1 MPKVN
6 LLFATIAG
14 VVALSFMAP
23 SQLLATTDQSPEQ
36 RKLFIVG
43 AKLWPV
49 YCAQCHNA
57 RPGSSFS
64 PAQWDTITMHMRTQS
79 IMPAQDMR
87 AIKEFL
93 KEAR

>member
-1 MPKVN
+1 MAK
-6 LLFATIAG
+6 LTHLMI
-14 VVALSFMAP
+14 ALSIVIALRLSLITGSFA
-23 SQLLATTDQSPEQ
+23 STDSSPEE
-36 RKLFIVG
+36 RKLFITG

-64 PAQWDTITMHMRTQS
+64 PAQWDAITTHMRTQS
-79 IMPAQDMR
+79 IMPAQDIR

>member
-1 MPKVN
+1 MSKVARV
-6 LLFATIAG
+6 LALAG
-14 VVALSFMAP
+14 FVAVALVASTR
-23 SQLLATTDQSPEQ
+23 LLATPEPSAEE
-36 RKLFIVG
+36 RKLFVTG

-64 PAQWDTITMHMRTQS
+64 PAQWDAITMHMRTQS
-79 IMPAQDMR
+79 VIPAQDMR

-93 KEAR
+93 QQAR